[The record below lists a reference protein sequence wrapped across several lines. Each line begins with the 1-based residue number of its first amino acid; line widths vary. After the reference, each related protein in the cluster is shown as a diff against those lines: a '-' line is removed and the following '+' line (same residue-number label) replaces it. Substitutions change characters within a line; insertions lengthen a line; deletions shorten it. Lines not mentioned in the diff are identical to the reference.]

1 MLWKLSHNYRGEK
14 KVLWN
19 NFHPWMSFIKKQCLS
34 QTLATLKLSVH
45 FIWVSLFSQLCP
57 PLCDLM
63 DCRTPGFA
71 VLHSLPEFAHTHVH
85 WVSDAIQPSHPLL
98 PPLWT
103 ESTPAAQHLT
113 VCEEKE
119 VPTRYNPKT
128 CSSWEFSRAY
138 LGRVVHTT

>member
-45 FIWVSLFSQLCP
+45 FIWVSLFSQLFP

-85 WVSDAIQPSHPLL
+85 WVAVAIQPSHHLSSPF
-98 PPLWT
+98 PPAFNL
-103 ESTPAAQHLT
+103 SQHQGLFQW
-113 VCEEKE
+113 V
-119 VPTRYNPKT
+119 
-128 CSSWEFSRAY
+128 SSSHQVSKVLEFQLQDQFFQWIFR
-138 LGRVVHTT
+138 TDFI